1 MSDRLGDA
9 VYRAIATTLEN
20 MAFLEVEQDLED
32 ARRYPQEETL
42 GCRLLIHDPL
52 QGEIYLLMPRPLLQ
66 KIASTVYILPDEE
79 LSEKM
84 ILDMLGELINTAG
97 GLFMTAYLP
106 KNQTYALGLPENGVD
121 VPKADFSTM
130 KEWEFQV
137 ENIVFS
143 LTLVGDGF
151 FQE

>member
-9 VYRAIATTLEN
+9 VYSAIANTLEN
-20 MAFLEVEQDLED
+20 MTFLEVGKDLAD
-32 ARRYPQEETL
+32 ARRYPEEEIL
-42 GCRLLIHDPL
+42 SCRLLIHDPL
-52 QGEIYLLMPRPLLQ
+52 QGEMYLLMPRPLLQ
-66 KIASTVYILPDEE
+66 KIASTVYILPEQD

-84 ILDMLGELINTAG
+84 VLDMLGELINTIG
-97 GLFMTAYLP
+97 GLLMTAYLP
-106 KNQTYALGLPENGVD
+106 QNQTYALGLPENGVGL
-121 VPKADFSTM
+121 PEADFSSM

-137 ENIVFS
+137 DDIVFS